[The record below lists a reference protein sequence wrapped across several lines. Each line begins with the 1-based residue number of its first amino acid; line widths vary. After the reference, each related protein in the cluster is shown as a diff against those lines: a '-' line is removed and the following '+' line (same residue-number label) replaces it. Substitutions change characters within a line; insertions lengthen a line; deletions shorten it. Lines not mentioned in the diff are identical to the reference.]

1 MNWSLGWAIS
11 NLAKSPQNLKDRGLE
26 MCIRVESLGLIPST
40 QNKKDPL
47 ISHSAQALFCVLGT
61 YKQHRNT

>member
-1 MNWSLGWAIS
+1 
-11 NLAKSPQNLKDRGLE
+11 